1 VFFDGGFGVNIIT
14 KKLRIQL
21 SLSKL
26 NPTPYNLQMA
36 NETTTK
42 PLGLIKDLK
51 IFVRGI
57 IYMVTFIVMN
67 INILNS
73 NYSMLLGHP

>member
-1 VFFDGGFGVNIIT
+1 MFFDGGFGVNIIT